1 MMKWKEIADRVRDKY
16 KTETI
21 PSLKKKEISINGK

>member
-1 MMKWKEIADRVRDKY
+1 MKWKEIADRVRDKY

-21 PSLKKKEISINGK
+21 PSLKKRDKYKW